1 MQKRFRIAET
11 LICSFILKEHGIVEP
26 DDRYHLRL
34 CVIDEE
40 NEIAIDVEHEL
51 QYDYIKTGSSIYL
64 QHKAINHIKDN
75 KRAAIFGCI
84 TLESDISDKTML
96 KKSKD
101 IIKGLEKNKKYLDGN
116 SVLNNEEYLEV
127 IKKAKEKPKMKKIS
141 FKNK

>member
-11 LICSFILKEHGIVEP
+11 LICSFILKENGIVEP
-26 DDRYHLRL
+26 DDRYPLRL

-40 NEIAIDVEHEL
+40 KEIAIDVEHKL
-51 QYDYIKTGSSIYL
+51 QYDYIKTSSSIYL

-75 KRAAIFGCI
+75 KRAAIFGCV

-96 KKSKD
+96 KNAKD
-101 IIKGLEKNKKYLDGN
+101 IIKSLEKNKKFIDGN
-116 SVLNNEEYLEV
+116 SALNNDEYLEIV
-127 IKKAKEKPKMKKIS
+127 KRKKENPKTKKIN